1 MVYLPDV
8 EKNLKIR
15 LLILTEYT
23 NMMDRQTDGQTD
35 TA

>member
-23 NMMDRQTDGQTD
+23 NMMDRQTD